1 MSYTTIKDIYERNGN
16 FLEPFAENMTIEI
29 RQYIPIIDKYI
40 LSNFYRVI
48 VDEFT
53 YNTFL
58 PVFLT
63 SHEKEFE
70 RVLSALEADYNPI
83 NNYDMTETVTMTKE
97 SEETTKEI
105 SHTGEKIN
113 NRTEIGTLETL
124 SENSESV
131 IDTDDMKLSTTS
143 KTTTTP
149 NNYGSENIESYN
161 NYKITETIS
170 HTQPETGI
178 TTTARSGNIGVT
190 TTQQM
195 IQSTIELEKNNTFVQ
210 YVVFKFINELTTG
223 VYNYD

>member
-1 MSYTTIKDIYERNGN
+1 MAYPTIKDMYNANGN
-16 FLEPFAENMTIEI
+16 FLTPFADDVNLEV
-29 RQYIPIIDKYI
+29 RQYLPIIDKYI

-58 PVFLT
+58 PFFLS
-63 SHEKEFE
+63 SHKKEFE
-70 RVLSALEADYNPI
+70 RVLSAIEADYNPI
-83 NNYDMTETVTMTKE
+83 NNYDMTESILITKE
-97 SEETTKEI
+97 SEETIKEI
-105 SHTGEKIN
+105 SHSGEKIN
-113 NRTEIGTLETL
+113 NRTETGTLETL
-124 SENSESV
+124 TEDSESV

-161 NYKITETIS
+161 NYKITETVT
-170 HTQPETGI
+170 HEEPETS
-178 TTTARSGNIGVT
+178 TTTTMRKGNIGVT

-195 IQSTIELEKNNTFVQ
+195 IESTINLEKNNTFVQ

>member
-1 MSYTTIKDIYERNGN
+1 MAYTTIKDIYERNGN
-16 FLEPFAENMTIEI
+16 FLAPFAENMSIEI
-29 RQYIPIIDKYI
+29 KQYIPIIDKYI

-58 PVFLT
+58 PVFLA

-83 NNYDMTETVTMTKE
+83 NNYDMTETVTTSKE
-97 SEETTKEI
+97 SEETVKEI

-113 NRTEIGTLETL
+113 NRTETGTLETL

-149 NNYGSENIESYN
+149 NNYGSENVEKYN

-170 HTQPETGI
+170 HEEPETSL
-178 TTTARSGNIGVT
+178 TTTMRKGNIGVT

-195 IQSTIELEKNNTFVQ
+195 IQSTIDLEKNNTFVQ

>member
-1 MSYTTIKDIYERNGN
+1 MSYTTIKDMYERNGS
-16 FLEPFAENMTIEI
+16 FLAPFAENMNIEI
-29 RQYIPIIDKYI
+29 KQYIPIIDKYI

-58 PVFLT
+58 PLFLA

-70 RVLSALEADYNPI
+70 RVLSAIEADYNPI
-83 NNYDMTETVTMTKE
+83 NNYDMTETNTTTRN
-97 SEETTKEI
+97 SEEITKEI

-113 NRTEIGTLETL
+113 SRIEKGTIETL

-149 NNYGSENIESYN
+149 NNYGSENKESYN
-161 NYKITETIS
+161 NYKITETTS
-170 HTQPETGI
+170 HKEPETI
-178 TTTARSGNIGVT
+178 LTTTMRKGNIGVT

-195 IQSTIELEKNNTFVQ
+195 IESTINLEKNNTFVQ

>member
-1 MSYTTIKDIYERNGN
+1 MTYPTIKDIYEVNGN
-16 FLEPFAENMTIEI
+16 FLVPFADDVNLEV
-29 RQYIPIIDKYI
+29 RQYLPIIDKYI

-58 PVFLT
+58 PMFLS
-63 SHEKEFE
+63 SHKKEFE
-70 RVLSALEADYNPI
+70 RVLSALESDYNPI
-83 NNYDMTETVTMTKE
+83 NNYDMTEAMTITKE
-97 SEETTKEI
+97 SEETIKEI
-105 SHTGEKIN
+105 SHSGEKIN
-113 NRTEIGTLETL
+113 NRTERGTLETL

-161 NYKITETIS
+161 NYKITETIT
-170 HTQPETGI
+170 HEEPETMI
-178 TTTARSGNIGVT
+178 QTTNRKGNIGVT
-190 TTQQM
+190 TTQMM
-195 IQSTIELEKNNTFVQ
+195 IQSTIDLEKNNTFVQ

-223 VYNYD
+223 VYSYD